1 METFNFLLYPFLA
14 CLLLILIHA
23 YFGIHILERGIIFVD
38 LALAQFIG
46 VGIALSFL
54 FGREKSLLFSLVFA
68 FLGAIILSL
77 SKRAARYVNIE
88 AFIGV
93 LYIFSFSAAILILD
107 KSPHGLEE
115 FKGIMNGNIL
125 WVTPKDIL
133 STAVIYGAVG
143 ILHFMLR
150 KRFHAL
156 TFEGKGGFSMDLL
169 FFSSFAVVLV
179 KSVNMAGIL
188 QVFSFLVVPA
198 LIGKLFF
205 KKTLHVLLIG
215 WLVGVVVSVMGIFL
229 SFKLDIPTAPVI
241 VASLACMFFVMLGI
255 KVLMEVLPKKKQK
268 PIVAPKRQGGSML
281 EINNL
286 KVGYD
291 GTTVMELPHL
301 SLATGEHCLILGAS
315 GSGKTT
321 ILSTISGLLAPI
333 GGEIV
338 LDGHSFRDLHGSAM
352 DEFRGRHIGIIYQT
366 LHMVS
371 ALTVLENLILAQY
384 AAGLPQ
390 DRDKAVS
397 LLEHLG
403 IADKRNNKPETLSQ
417 GQQQRVAIAR
427 ATINDPKII
436 VGDEPT
442 SALDDNSCE
451 TVMDLLLKLA
461 VASNASLVIA
471 THDQRIKRHFHKQI
485 TLGGAQ

>member
-1 METFNFLLYPFLA
+1 MEVFNFLLYPFLA

-46 VGIALSFL
+46 IGIALSFL
-54 FGREKSLLFSLVFA
+54 YGREKSILFSLGFA
-68 FLGAIILSL
+68 LLGAIILSL

-125 WVTPKDIL
+125 WVTPRDIF
-133 STAVIYGAVG
+133 STAFIYGAVG
-143 ILHFMLR
+143 VLHFMLR

-156 TFEGKGGFSMDLL
+156 TFEGKGGFLLELL

-179 KSVNMAGIL
+179 KSVHMAGIL

-205 KKTLHVLLIG
+205 KKPVNVLLVG
-215 WLVGVVVSVMGIFL
+215 WLVGVVVSVVGIFL

-255 KVLMEVLPKKKQK
+255 KVVMESFCKRQK
-268 PIVAPKRQGGSML
+268 PIKVPIQRKGSTML

-286 KVGYD
+286 KAGHD
-291 GTTVMELPHL
+291 GTTVMEVPHL
-301 SLATGEHCLILGAS
+301 SLSFGEHCLILGAS

-321 ILSTISGLLAPI
+321 LLCTLSGLLAPI
-333 GGEIV
+333 GGEIL
-338 LDGHSFRDLHGSAM
+338 LDGYNFNDLHGAAM
-352 DEFRGRHIGIIYQT
+352 DEFRGKHIGIIYQT

-371 ALTVLENLILAQY
+371 ALTVLENLLLAQY

-390 DRDKAVS
+390 DREKALR
-397 LLEHLG
+397 LLEQLG
-403 IADKRNNKPETLSQ
+403 IAHKKDDKPETLSQ

-427 ATINDPKII
+427 AAINDPKII

-442 SALDDNSCE
+442 SALDDASCE
-451 TVMDLLLKLA
+451 TVMTLLLQLA
-461 VASNASLVIA
+461 ASSNASLVIA
-471 THDQRIKRHFHKQI
+471 THDQRIKRYFHKQI
-485 TLGGAQ
+485 TIGGEK